1 MSNKA
6 KPVAPI
12 TVNDIANL
20 TQAAKRLADLL
31 NSAILTKE
39 SDAEKAGLAQMVGNF
54 MLDHAFEFIG
64 AWNVLHFEYQPLIRG
79 TASLFHR
86 GAELTMKNAEKPAQE
101 EAKSIITP

>member
-1 MSNKA
+1 MPDKN

-12 TVNDIANL
+12 TANDIANL
-20 TQAAKRLADLL
+20 TQAAKRLTDLL
-31 NSAILTKE
+31 DSPILTKE
-39 SDAEKAGLAQMVGNF
+39 SDAEKAGLAQMIGNF

-79 TASLFHR
+79 TAALFHR
-86 GAELTMKNAEKPAQE
+86 GAELTMKSADKTQQ